1 MKITIHI
8 EGEVVNTLL
17 EITPKTLEQVGNE
30 GKVTNY
36 VSGFIQE
43 ALTRE
48 ELSETEEKIAK
59 IL

>member
-43 ALTRE
+43 VLTRE